1 MTIPTD
7 FSASASTVF
16 KDADFCTEGVG
27 ALAGT
32 LAGGAVAVSAALAH
46 FWPSGPSE
54 DKG

>member
-7 FSASASTVF
+7 FLACASTVF

-32 LAGGAVAVSAALAH
+32 LAGEAVAVSATLAH
-46 FWPSGPSE
+46 CWSSGPSK